1 MLYTVTPELLEQL
14 ADDNSDFYVRFY
26 ADEARQLNFMILRII
41 EWGKADHAGKYAR
54 QAASAGAK
62 ALEIIERRGS
72 DDVEFFC

>member
-1 MLYTVTPELLEQL
+1 
-14 ADDNSDFYVRFY
+14 
-26 ADEARQLNFMILRII
+26 MILRII
-41 EWGKADHAGKYAR
+41 EWGKADHAGKFAR